1 VVWITDLAET
11 ASTPEVIE
19 AAALLARRHLVLLVV
34 IAQPELRQAA
44 AQKPTNPNEM
54 YRYAA
59 ALEVVHRRDLFL
71 RQVRQ
76 LGVLT
81 LEAEAG
87 RLSTS
92 LINRYLEV
100 KERNLL

>member
-1 VVWITDLAET
+1 
-11 ASTPEVIE
+11 
-19 AAALLARRHLVLLVV
+19 
-34 IAQPELRQAA
+34 
-44 AQKPTNPNEM
+44 M

-87 RLSTS
+87 RLSTA